1 MGKKSKKAQKKK
13 EDRKVQ
19 SGNKGKTNNT
29 TVAKYLDHII
39 EGHLTGNLL
48 DPAKKWNQIHGDRK
62 SQSGG
67 RYHVETMKDSR
78 GKYLA
83 KRVGLN
89 DIVVISDENPED
101 EPTYDQLMDFKLFPI
116 ITHDQHRTY
125 NQNHYRLQTTT
136 GNFWYYDTFLLPA
149 SNPSGYPKI
158 ITERYNYSTGH
169 ISFAMI
175 DALAAFLYSLQY
187 DILGKFMDVEA
198 HPRAKVLRFNRD
210 IGGNDIYVERD
221 RRCITCW
228 STEYGCSL
236 NDSVDTHIIIG
247 IARDRSWKLVN
258 LYSSLDILRSNGG
271 VNFVQDICQA
281 FAAGF
286 MNGRKKEES
295 VFVTCIAGR
304 NWLSATLRRIL

>member
-1 MGKKSKKAQKKK
+1 MFTSTDSAHTVYIVTHI
-13 EDRKVQ
+13 DR
-19 SGNKGKTNNT
+19 
-29 TVAKYLDHII
+29 
-39 EGHLTGNLL
+39 
-48 DPAKKWNQIHGDRK
+48 
-62 SQSGG
+62 
-67 RYHVETMKDSR
+67 
-78 GKYLA
+78 
-83 KRVGLN
+83 
-89 DIVVISDENPED
+89 
-101 EPTYDQLMDFKLFPI
+101 LFPI
-116 ITHDQHRTY
+116 ITRDQHRTY
-125 NQNHYRLQTTT
+125 NQNHCRLQRMIEH
-136 GNFWYYDTFLLPA
+136 FQYFDEILIPA

-158 ITERYNYSTGH
+158 ISERYHYSTGH

-187 DILGKFMDVEA
+187 DILRKFMDVEA
-198 HPRAKVLRFNRD
+198 HPGVKVIRFNRD

-247 IARDRSWKLVN
+247 IAKDGSWKLVN
-258 LYSSLDILRSNGG
+258 LYSSLDMSRSNGG

-286 MNGRKKEES
+286 MNGRKKEET
-295 VFVTCIAGR
+295 VFVTYTAGR